1 MSDPNSLDFSD
12 DHLQELL
19 VGYVLGQLSEH
30 EQQQVEQL
38 LQQQPQLQTQVDQLQ
53 AVMSALAHRARQT
66 PSPQLRERVL
76 AIANPELMP
85 TSAAVISQTPVPQ
98 TPRSPLR
105 RSLWPRLGAVVAA
118 FVMGWLA
125 VDYFRLRGQLHQLE
139 LAFAEVEERE
149 TLKFELKGT
158 AVARQAT
165 ASVVLDFESGKALV
179 GVQNL
184 PPLKPG
190 EIYRLWA
197 MTRDKKI
204 LCGEFNSLPS
214 GQVIG
219 IFPLPLKEYTSSI
232 KEMRISREANTNPH
246 RPETRVLML
255 SSKT

>member
-1 MSDPNSLDFSD
+1 MSDPSSLDFSD
-12 DHLQELL
+12 DPLQDLL
-19 VGYVLGQLSEH
+19 VGYVLEQLSEQEH
-30 EQQQVEQL
+30 QQIEQL
-38 LQQQPQLQTQVDQLQ
+38 LQQQPQLQNQVDQLH
-53 AVMSALAHRARQT
+53 AVMADLAHTTRRT

-76 AIANPELMP
+76 AIANPELRP
-85 TSAAVISQTPVPQ
+85 IPAAVISQTPVPQ
-98 TPRSPLR
+98 APKSPLR

-118 FVMGWLA
+118 CVMGWLA

-139 LAFAEVEERE
+139 LAFAELEERE

-158 AVARQAT
+158 AVAHRAT

-179 GVQNL
+179 GMQNL

-197 MTRDKKI
+197 ITQDKKI

-214 GQVIG
+214 GQVMG

-232 KEMRISREANTNPH
+232 KEMRVSREANTNPD

-255 SSKT
+255 TSKT